1 MGISKKKTINVATA
15 VRWLHI
21 LGYLKQR
28 QKQGIY
34 YDGHERAD
42 VVQYRNIF
50 LKQIFE
56 YEKLMSR
63 YEGENMDQI
72 LPDLAEGEKEHILV
86 MHDECIFYSND
97 G

>member
-1 MGISKKKTINVATA
+1 
-15 VRWLHI
+15 
-21 LGYLKQR
+21 
-28 QKQGIY
+28 
-34 YDGHERAD
+34 
-42 VVQYRNIF
+42 
-50 LKQIFE
+50 
-56 YEKLMSR
+56 MSR